1 MGSLSGPLAGVP
13 RKIRFPISPSI
24 ALSAAPADSKRSR
37 PAPSRGERRSQFR
50 AAPLSQHPARNGWV
64 GLGFA
69 LLVALAI
76 TSPAGAQIVTHVSAD
91 PSWSASTTAA
101 GDKASPQLQA
111 LEESDLSPRS
121 VNRPRPAPAIP
132 SAAQSRRTNGDVIY
146 IVRPGDTLGAIA
158 DNFHVSLAEL
168 VRHNRASADGRLV
181 SGTSLRIPN
190 PFSAQ
195 VHDLGEQLT
204 GLQTRQA
211 ALQAQLQGT
220 RQHQQ
225 ELINQLQLL
234 SAERQSLQH
243 EVEVL
248 PWWRRL
254 TAVALGAVVL
264 MLGIT
269 GLALLEWFRMR
280 AWFSALARANERLR
294 ALDERYRNLVAKAEL
309 RFQQLYG
316 RRRISS
322 DNGAS
327 RPEEFEVERLNREL
341 KQIIDDQL
349 MQLGIAPEASP
360 RRSRLREWLVGTQSP
375 AVIRSGRR

>member
-1 MGSLSGPLAGVP
+1 MGGVSL
-13 RKIRFPISPSI
+13 
-24 ALSAAPADSKRSR
+24 
-37 PAPSRGERRSQFR
+37 
-50 AAPLSQHPARNGWV
+50 
-64 GLGFA
+64 GLT
-69 LLVALAI
+69 LLVTLAI
-76 TSPAGAQIVTHVSAD
+76 TSQAQAQIATHVSAD
-91 PSWSASTTAA
+91 PGWSASATGG
-101 GDKASPQLQA
+101 GDKAPPQLQA
-111 LEESDLSPRS
+111 LEETDLPTRS
-121 VNRPRPAPAIP
+121 LNRPRPAPGTP
-132 SAAQSRRTNGDVIY
+132 SAAQSRRGNGDVIY

-158 DNFHVSLAEL
+158 DNFHIPLAEL
-168 VRHNRASADGRLV
+168 IRHNRAYADGRLV
-181 SGTSLRIPN
+181 DGTSLRIPN

-195 VHDLGEQLT
+195 VRDLGEQLT

-211 ALQAQLQGT
+211 ALQAQLQRAQQ
-220 RQHQQ
+220 RQH
-225 ELINQLQLL
+225 ELINQLQALT
-234 SAERQSLQH
+234 AERQSLQR

-316 RRRISS
+316 RRRLSS

-341 KQIIDDQL
+341 KQIIEDQL
-349 MQLGIAPEASP
+349 MQLGVAPEASP